1 MSNCSLFSAIS
12 LSTRVTISEIWSA
25 LLTTG
30 PLETAGVLTGIACV
44 WLAARNSLWNFPT
57 AIVSCGLYVYI
68 FGSSRLYSDMGLQFV
83 FIALAGYGWYAWL
96 HPADAGA
103 PALPVTR
110 TGGRLALLLLLG
122 VGLYALGAGFLF
134 RHYTNAA
141 LPYWDTTTTAV
152 SIAAQVLL
160 ARKKLENWLI
170 WVAVDV
176 VYVGMY
182 WHKQLYLTSVL
193 YLIYLGLAIYGYLA
207 WRRLMRREQPVT
219 SSGPAAVM
227 K

>member
-1 MSNCSLFSAIS
+1 M
-12 LSTRVTISEIWSA
+12 TISDIWSA

-30 PLETAGVLTGIACV
+30 PLETAGVVTGIACV

-57 AIVSCGLYVYI
+57 AIISCGLYVYI

-96 HPADAGA
+96 HGDARTQE
-103 PALPVTR
+103 LPVTR
-110 TGGRLALLLLLG
+110 TSALVGLGLLLG
-122 VGLYALGAGFLF
+122 VIGYALGAGFLF
-134 RHYTNAA
+134 DRYTDAA
-141 LPYWDTTTTAV
+141 IPYWDTTTTAV
-152 SIAAQVLL
+152 SIAAQILL

-170 WVAVDV
+170 WIAVDV

-182 WHKQLYLTSVL
+182 WQKELYLTSVL
-193 YLIYLGLAIYGYLA
+193 YLIYLGLAIYGYLE
-207 WRRLMRREQPVT
+207 WRRLMKEKELVT
-219 SSGPAAVM
+219 SSEAAAVM